1 MAGIISSVSGWLGF
15 GDEAEAA
22 VSRPVATPAER
33 PSGVAKITQLRP
45 RRSSDQ
51 QPSEIFSIEPDSYL
65 GSGEEIA
72 SYYRDGV
79 TVIVNMANLS
89 DAESLRMVDFMSG
102 LKLALLGNIKRIT
115 KHVYL
120 LTPMHVG
127 INDPDPAEEVVDGL
141 LVRP

>member
-1 MAGIISSVSGWLGF
+1 MAGLISSVSGWLGF
-15 GDEAEAA
+15 GDEAEPP
-22 VSRPVATPAER
+22 VSRPVAATAER
-33 PSGVAKITQLRP
+33 PASKITQLRT
-45 RRSSDQ
+45 RRSAE
-51 QPSEIFSIEPDSYL
+51 QPSEIFSIEPHSYL
-65 GSGEEIA
+65 ASGEEIA

-102 LKLALLGNIKRIT
+102 LKLALMGNIKRIT

-120 LTPMHVG
+120 LTPIHVG
-127 INDPDPAEEVVDGL
+127 INDPDPAEEVVDGF

>member
-15 GDEAEAA
+15 GDEVEGQ
-22 VSRPVATPAER
+22 VSRPVAATAER
-33 PSGVAKITQLRP
+33 PASKITQLRT
-45 RRSSDQ
+45 RRSAE
-51 QPSEIFSIEPDSYL
+51 QPSEIFSIEPHSYL

-102 LKLALLGNIKRIT
+102 LKLALMGNIKRIT

-120 LTPMHVG
+120 LTPIHVG
-127 INDPDPAEEVVDGL
+127 INDPDPAEEVVDGF

>member
-1 MAGIISSVSGWLGF
+1 MALISTVQNWLGL
-15 GDEAEAA
+15 GDEVEAPQRPQAAAAEPRMSA
-22 VSRPVATPAER
+22 P
-33 PSGVAKITQLRP
+33 KITQLRS
-45 RRSSDQ
+45 RRGAEQ
-51 QPSEIFSIEPDSYL
+51 SEIFSIEPDSYL

-72 SYYRDGV
+72 SYFRDGV

-120 LTPMHVG
+120 LTPHHVG
-127 INDPDPAEEVVDGL
+127 VNDPDPAEEVVDGF